1 MQSESRLRGH
11 LLEQNLYRVRF
22 KAPSH
27 LPTLRYLA
35 YSTAS
40 AAFYLIPADAIWR

>member
-27 LPTLRYLA
+27 LPTLRYLT
-35 YSTAS
+35 YS